1 MMNRESIGSKLDSMF
16 EELGELEAVTPEHH
30 PRSPPSALTTLCLHT
45 IFFV

>member
-30 PRSPPSALTTLCLHT
+30 PVRLQAP
-45 IFFV
+45 